1 MKRVHEVKSK
11 NISVRP
17 SPVGWNPGNAIQ
29 QKRNTNPIRFPS
41 SAEQRIDY
49 AEMDLD
55 YETGYLRHQKE
66 QQAQGSQVCNWEIM
80 SWLYSRVH

>member
-1 MKRVHEVKSK
+1 MSYTFLP
-11 NISVRP
+11 ISRP
-17 SPVGWNPGNAIQ
+17 SPVGGWNPGGNQ
-29 QKRNTNPIRFPS
+29 LKRNVNSNPIRFPN

-66 QQAQGSQVCNWEIM
+66 QQAQGSQVEIM
-80 SWLYSRVH
+80 ID